1 MKTSIPVRRTVEIEE
16 FTNLHFIHPL
26 AGRLVPRLARWRVTP
41 NAVSL
46 TGLLCGVLAGIAYFH
61 YRSPA
66 WDLAGFALMIAWHVM
81 DGADGQ
87 LARLTHSQS
96 HFGKVLDGVSD
107 ALTFFAVYAAL
118 ALALHR
124 VAGDRIYA
132 LVIVAAVC
140 HAIQAA
146 TYEAERQEYDRL
158 AWGLRKPQPTRT
170 AFGRGPL
177 GPWLL
182 GLLDRLYCVGL
193 SFPAAGVMRDI
204 GTTLTTA
211 LARQPER
218 EAEIRER
225 YRETFAPQL
234 RRWSFLSANYHTLG
248 IFVCALL
255 KAPEVYFWSTI
266 VGFNAMLV
274 GLIRGQRERLV
285 SFAAI
290 LVPPARPDP

>member
-1 MKTSIPVRRTVEIEE
+1 MNAPASIRRTAEIEE
-16 FTNLHFIHPL
+16 PTNRYFIHPL
-26 AGRLVPRLARWRVTP
+26 AARLVPLFARLRVTP

-46 TGLLCGVLAGIAYFH
+46 TGLLFGLLAAYSYYH
-61 YRSPA
+61 YRSIG
-66 WDLAGFALMIAWHVM
+66 WDVAGFASMIAWHVM

-87 LARLTHSQS
+87 LARFTRTHS
-96 HFGKVLDGVSD
+96 HFGKVLDGIAD
-107 ALTFFAVYAAL
+107 ILTFAAVYIAL
-118 ALALHR
+118 ALALR
-124 VAGDRIYA
+124 PDLGAGIFV
-132 LVIVAAVC
+132 LVAAAGGC

-158 AWGLRKPQPTRT
+158 AWGLRKPQPTRA

-182 GLLDRLYCVGL
+182 GLLDRLYYVGL
-193 SFPAAGVMRDI
+193 SFLASGVMRDI
-204 GTTLTTA
+204 RTTMITA

-218 EAEIRER
+218 DAEIRER

-255 KAPEVYFWSTI
+255 KAPQVYFWFTI
-266 VGFNAMLV
+266 VGFSAMLV
-274 GLIRGQRERLV
+274 ALIRGQRKRFA

-290 LVPPARPDP
+290 LDPPARTDP